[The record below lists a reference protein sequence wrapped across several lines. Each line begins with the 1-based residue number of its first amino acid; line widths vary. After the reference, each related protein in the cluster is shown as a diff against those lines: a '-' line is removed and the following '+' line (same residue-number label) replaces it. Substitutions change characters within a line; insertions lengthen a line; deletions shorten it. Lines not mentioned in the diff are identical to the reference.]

1 MDLVVAYQGTTIGT
15 RLIASKGVE
24 MSLTNGAKPT
34 EGDANPPKVVIRRSK
49 RRPVVTPEIKAQ
61 LRANARVSQRRTF
74 PELPEWRRDE
84 SD

>member
-1 MDLVVAYQGTTIGT
+1 
-15 RLIASKGVE
+15 

-34 EGDANPPKVVIRRSK
+34 RADAKAPKVVVRRSN
-49 RRPVVTPEIKAQ
+49 RRRVVTVEMKEL
-61 LRANARVSQRRTF
+61 LRANARISQSRTF

>member
-1 MDLVVAYQGTTIGT
+1 MGPVVAHRRITKGA
-15 RLIASKGVE
+15 RLSTSKGGE

-34 EGDANPPKVVIRRSK
+34 VADAKPPKVVIRRSK
-49 RRPVVTPEIKAQ
+49 RRRVVTPEMKAQ
-61 LRANARVSQRRTF
+61 LRANARISQRRTF

>member
-1 MDLVVAYQGTTIGT
+1 
-15 RLIASKGVE
+15 
-24 MSLTNGAKPT
+24 MSPTNGAKPT
-34 EGDANPPKVVIRRSK
+34 EGGANPPKVVIRRSK

>member
-1 MDLVVAYQGTTIGT
+1 
-15 RLIASKGVE
+15 
-24 MSLTNGAKPT
+24 MSLTNGAKPI

-61 LRANARVSQRRTF
+61 LRVNARVSQRRTF